1 MQCVNLHH
9 VPMLCVKTALH
20 MQVVEDMHGY
30 AMSKDD
36 FEYVLD
42 VTRFKS
48 KADWAADPYKGVP
61 TKVKSA
67 FTRCV
72 VFRRLL
78 RDQSCPLFVPCI
90 VGCVFGLPSWTIR
103 TNG

>member
-1 MQCVNLHH
+1 
-9 VPMLCVKTALH
+9 
-20 MQVVEDMHGY
+20 MHGY

-36 FEYVLD
+36 FEYMLD

-67 FTRCV
+67 FTR
-72 VFRRLL
+72 R
-78 RDQSCPLFVPCI
+78 
-90 VGCVFGLPSWTIR
+90 VGLDRCS
-103 TNG
+103 

>member
-1 MQCVNLHH
+1 M
-9 VPMLCVKTALH
+9 PALRV
-20 MQVVEDMHGY
+20 QVVEDMHGY

-48 KADWAADPYKGVP
+48 KSEWAADPYKGVP

-67 FTRCV
+67 FTRRV
-72 VFRRLL
+72 TLRRLL
-78 RDQSCPLFVPCI
+78 M
-90 VGCVFGLPSWTIR
+90 
-103 TNG
+103 

>member
-1 MQCVNLHH
+1 
-9 VPMLCVKTALH
+9 
-20 MQVVEDMHGY
+20 MHGY

-36 FEYVLD
+36 FEYMLD

-67 FTRCV
+67 FTRRESLLAQPGFHADPNLVPFCMLRINAV
-72 VFRRLL
+72 SAKLEVQEHQRR
-78 RDQSCPLFVPCI
+78 R
-90 VGCVFGLPSWTIR
+90 
-103 TNG
+103 